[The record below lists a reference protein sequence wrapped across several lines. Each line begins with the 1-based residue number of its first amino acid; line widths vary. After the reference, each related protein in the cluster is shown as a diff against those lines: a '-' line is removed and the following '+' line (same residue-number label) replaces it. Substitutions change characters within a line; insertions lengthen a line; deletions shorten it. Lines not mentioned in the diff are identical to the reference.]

1 MPKLYQ
7 LGMCCEYQQMVYEA
21 GMNRVEITAAAMI
34 IAMVLSFDSM
44 RGLIVLE

>member
-1 MPKLYQ
+1 MPKLYR
-7 LGMCCEYQQMVYEA
+7 LGMYCEYQQMIYEA
-21 GMNRVEITAAAMI
+21 GMNRVEITAVTMI

>member
-7 LGMCCEYQQMVYEA
+7 LGVCFEYLQMVYEA
-21 GMNRVEITAAAMI
+21 GMSRVEITVATMI